1 MKTHTKYEDTDETFW
16 EMSAAYGE
24 RDKCM
29 YNSVRQNWQGR
40 ASEKKEKGMT
50 DAL

>member
-24 RDKCM
+24 RDKC
-29 YNSVRQNWQGR
+29 YVQLGEAELARRGF
-40 ASEKKEKGMT
+40 
-50 DAL
+50 